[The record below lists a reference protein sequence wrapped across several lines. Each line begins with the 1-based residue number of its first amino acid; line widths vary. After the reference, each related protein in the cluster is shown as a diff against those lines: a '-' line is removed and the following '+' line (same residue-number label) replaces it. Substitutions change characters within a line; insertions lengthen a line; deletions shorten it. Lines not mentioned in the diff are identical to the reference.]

1 MCLAIPAKVISV
13 EGKLATV
20 ELAGTRAQARLDALG
35 EEVRAGDWLL
45 IHTGFAIRRLDPQDA
60 QETLKLFDE
69 LFSSLERED
78 AG

>member
-1 MCLAIPAKVISV
+1 M